1 MIQVIKEKF
10 ASIISSF
17 RIRGA
22 SEQMALAVT
31 VLSFIL
37 VVVVIIGIIN
47 FILPKTK
54 VEISVSRPETAKAGE
69 EVSYTVTIKNTGTV
83 ILKDPELFFNY
94 PPLSL
99 PETTLHERIT
109 LEDLYPGQEKK
120 LTFNAKLFGVEG
132 EVRKF
137 EVWLNYSTERQPSVR
152 TSKVAQF
159 STVISE
165 VPIDLV
171 LDLPEKAPAYPKDKP
186 EFIFRIRYFSFVD
199 ETIANLKLSVSF
211 PTDFTFQESI
221 PLTDKGREFE
231 ITTLEPLSEGGVEI
245 VGTLPAGYKIGEELE
260 FTAQLSVNLH
270 GTDVLLKKDSAK
282 TVTYEPV
289 FAFSQK
295 INNQE
300 RYFPYLGEKLYYEI
314 YFRNVQD
321 TPLRDLSLNTV
332 LDSPLFDLAS
342 IEAPSAKFT
351 RGTNFISW
359 DGTNIPELRYLT
371 PGQEGK
377 VEFWITLKENYK
389 PKNITETNALI
400 SNRVV
405 LSGFEKEFRSRVNS
419 LVKITQEG
427 YSSDKYGFFN
437 NSGPQPPRVN
447 ETTQYTVVWKIE
459 NYYNWLEDVTV
470 KASIPS
476 GVYIRSI
483 KPVQGAI
490 EVETY
495 PTPAVNPYPDIPTDF
510 KFEKPLHEGMRETE
524 VIYLQLIL
532 KKEVPRLYPAR
543 VPATGYFGPTT
554 REAVKGFQ
562 EKYKKEILDPQGLP
576 ATGLVD
582 TLTRQKL
589 NELLTKIAPPAF
601 AEATWEI
608 GTVKP
613 GTGILEEPLT
623 AAFQIAFTP
632 SMAQKDKIVNLIN
645 DVRIS
650 AKDRWTGLLLFSDD
664 QAIDTSLPHDNTVKD
679 GKIR

>member
-1 MIQVIKEKF
+1 MIQAIKEKF

-17 RIRGA
+17 RTRGA
-22 SEQMALAVT
+22 SEQMALVIT

-37 VVVVIIGIIN
+37 VVVVIIGVIN
-47 FILPKTK
+47 FILPKTR

-69 EVSYTVTIKNTGTV
+69 EVSYTVTIRNTGTV
-83 ILKDPELFFNY
+83 VLKDPELFFNY

-109 LEDLYPGQEKK
+109 LEDLYPEQEKK
-120 LTFNAKLFGVEG
+120 LTFNAKLFGREG

-165 VPIDLV
+165 VPIDLI
-171 LDLPEKAPAYPKDKP
+171 LDLPGKAPAYPKNRS
-186 EFIFRIRYFSFVD
+186 EFILRIRYFSFID
-199 ETIANLKLSVSF
+199 ETVANLKLLVDF
-211 PTDFTFQESI
+211 PAAFTFKESI

-231 ITTLEPLSEGGVEI
+231 ISSLEPLSDGSVEI

-260 FTAQLSVNLH
+260 FTAQLFVNLH

-314 YFRNVQD
+314 YFRNIQD
-321 TPLRDLSLNTV
+321 TPLRDLSLNTI
-332 LDSPLFDLAS
+332 LDSPLFDLES

-351 RGTNFISW
+351 KGTNYISW

-371 PGQEGK
+371 PGQEEK

-389 PKNITETNALI
+389 PKDITETNALI

-405 LSGFEKEFRSRVNS
+405 LSDFEKEFRSRVNS
-419 LVKITQEG
+419 FIKISQEG
-427 YSSDKYGFFN
+427 YFRDKYGFFN
-437 NSGPQPPRVN
+437 NSGPQPPRAA
-447 ETTQYTVVWKIE
+447 ETTQYTIVWKIE
-459 NYYNWLEDVTV
+459 NYYNWLDDVTV

-476 GVYIRSI
+476 GVYVRSI
-483 KPVQGAI
+483 KPVQGEI
-490 EVETY
+490 EVTTY
-495 PTPAVNPYPDIPTDF
+495 PTPEITPYPDIPADF
-510 KFEKPLHEGMRETE
+510 RFEKPLYEGMRAIE
-524 VIYLQLIL
+524 VTYLQLIL

-543 VPATGYFGPTT
+543 VPATGYFGPVT

-562 EKYKKEILDPQGLP
+562 EKYRKEILDPQGLP

-582 TLTRQKL
+582 ESTRLKL
-589 NELLTKIAPPAF
+589 NELLVKIAPPAF
-601 AEATWEI
+601 AEATWKI
-608 GTVKP
+608 GKIKP

-632 SMAQKDKIVNLIN
+632 SMAQRGKVVNLIN
-645 DVRIS
+645 EVRLS
-650 AKDRWTGLLLFSDD
+650 AKDQWTDFLLFSSD